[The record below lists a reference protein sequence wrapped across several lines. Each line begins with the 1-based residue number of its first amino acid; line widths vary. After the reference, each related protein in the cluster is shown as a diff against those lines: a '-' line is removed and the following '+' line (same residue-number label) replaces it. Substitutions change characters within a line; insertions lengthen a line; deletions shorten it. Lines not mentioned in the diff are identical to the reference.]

1 MNNDI
6 WVFVHIGVHGL
17 DETVAG
23 LIGEGQRLAEAL
35 SGTLTVAA
43 IGPEE
48 AGAQLEQLYRW
59 GAGRT
64 VFFSGVSLEPYNG
77 ELFAKI
83 LGRALEKDP
92 PRAIL
97 FAQDPSNLDL
107 AARLG
112 AMLESA
118 VITSA
123 LDATVDENGT
133 LLATRPIENGFM
145 FDQLAIADIR
155 PVVISFLPSV
165 LIPTQACHDQM
176 TIETVPVSVAQ
187 ESLKTRTLEYIEA
200 DPATLDIEEA
210 DIIVAAGRGV
220 GKGAS
225 MSVIHQLAET
235 IGGSVAGTR
244 PVIDWHLMPFERQI
258 GQTGKT
264 VTPRLII
271 NCGISGA
278 NEYTAGIEKS
288 QHVIAINIDPRARIF
303 RFADLAVVADVHQ
316 LLPRLVKRL
325 KEVAADDAQK

>member
-6 WVFVHIGVHGL
+6 WVFVHISAHGV

-23 LIGEGQRLAEAL
+23 LIGEGVRLADAL
-35 SGTLTVAA
+35 SGKLTVAA
-43 IGPEE
+43 LGSEE
-48 AGAQLEQLYRW
+48 AGGQLEQLSGW
-59 GAGRT
+59 GAARAI
-64 VFFSGVSLEPYNG
+64 FFCGVPLCEYNG
-77 ELFAKI
+77 ELFARI
-83 LGRALEKDP
+83 LAEALSKET
-92 PRAIL
+92 PRAVL
-97 FAQDPSNLDL
+97 FAQGPCSLDL

-112 AMLESA
+112 ALLETA

-123 LDATVDENGT
+123 LDAGIGADGT
-133 LLATRPIENGFM
+133 LTAVRPIENGYL
-145 FDQLAIADIR
+145 FDTLAIGDVR
-155 PVVISFLPSV
+155 PALISFLPAV
-165 LIPTQACHDQM
+165 LTPPPASKEQM
-176 TIETVPVSVAQ
+176 AIETVQVTVPV

-225 MSVIHQLAET
+225 VALIHELAEV

-244 PVIDWHLMPFERQI
+244 PVIDWHLLPFERQI

-264 VTPRLII
+264 VSPQLII

-288 QHVIAINIDPRARIF
+288 QRVIAINTDPRARIF
-303 RFADLAVVADVHQ
+303 RFADLGVVADLHQ
-316 LLPRLVKRL
+316 LLPLLVERL
-325 KEVAADDAQK
+325 KEVVTDDAEK

>member
-6 WVFVHIGVHGL
+6 WVFVHVSAHGL
-17 DETVAG
+17 DDSVSG
-23 LIGEGQRLAEAL
+23 LIGEGRRLADAL
-35 SGTLTVAA
+35 SGRLTVAA
-43 IGPEE
+43 LGPEA
-48 AGAQLEQLYRW
+48 AGEQLEQLSHW
-59 GAGRT
+59 GAQRT
-64 VFFSGVSLEPYNG
+64 VFLCGVPLEEYNG

-83 LGRALEKDP
+83 LCEALAKET
-92 PRAIL
+92 PRAVL
-97 FAQDPSNLDL
+97 FAQGPQSLDL

-112 AMLESA
+112 ALLETA
-118 VITSA
+118 VVTSA
-123 LDATVDENGT
+123 LDASIADDGSLQAV
-133 LLATRPIENGFM
+133 RPIENGYL
-145 FDQLAIADIR
+145 FDTLAIGDVR
-155 PVVISFLPSV
+155 PALINFLPAV
-165 LIPTQACHDQM
+165 LTPPPARKEQM
-176 TIETVPVSVAQ
+176 AIETVQVSVPV

-220 GKGAS
+220 GKGE
-225 MSVIHQLAET
+225 SVALIHQLAEV

-288 QHVIAINIDPRARIF
+288 QRVIAINTDPRARIF
-303 RFADLAVVADVHQ
+303 RFADLGVVADVHQ
-316 LLPRLVKRL
+316 LLPLLVERL
-325 KEVAADDAQK
+325 KEVVTDDAEK